1 MIENSKYKKKT
12 KEKMT
17 EILDKVSKSNLQE
30 VKQSYGKSFSKH
42 MKRFN
47 DLGISP
53 VTIEKRSRIKE
64 FPGPLYF
71 IEYKNKSFCL

>member
-1 MIENSKYKKKT
+1 
-12 KEKMT
+12 MT
-17 EILDKVSKSNLQE
+17 EIFDKVSKSNLQE